1 MFVIFTIQFSLSN
14 KCKLLIMKINA
25 RYKIILIEL
34 ICLLFVILFVYAAV
48 SKLAEFQ
55 NFRAQLG
62 QSPLISAYTG
72 LLSIAVPVLE
82 ILIAVLLVIPKLRII
97 GILSAVSLMILFTF
111 YIVIILNLSS
121 FIPCSC
127 GGILE
132 NMGWT
137 DHLIFNTFFV
147 LLGLW
152 ALLLSD
158 YTQSMLFLRF
168 FGVRKYDIM
177 VTIALM
183 TVINVSALMLL
194 YYTSEQKLQK
204 NNPFIRRFI
213 QGSALPSESTI
224 LANNMYYF
232 AGKGNGK
239 IYLANNAAP
248 LHIIEIDTV
257 LMLQKRHKIELENY
271 NYSFRSVQVQIR
283 PPFFFLMDGNVPIV
297 FRGRILDWKGQKI
310 ESPNIPFF
318 SRAEIITSKLISY
331 RGIDKNN
338 NYILG
343 QFTTEKDGK
352 STIKKE
358 LLKKQIDGFFDC
370 DGMLQY
376 DTEKKYLIY
385 LYYYRNQFIVA
396 DSSLNLLHES
406 HTIDTT
412 EHARL
417 KVVYLKERGE
427 RKLGAPPYIV
437 NIQSTASQGRLLI
450 NSAITGRF
458 EDKNMWKNASIVD
471 VYDITEKTYLSS
483 IYIYDQEGYKMDGMM
498 LYGSNLYV
506 LLGGNLQRYKLSK
519 KLAGSKPENK
529 HRPVTGEDRK
539 PANRVDR
546 INIKF

>member
-1 MFVIFTIQFSLSN
+1 M
-14 KCKLLIMKINA
+14 KLNT
-25 RYKIILIEL
+25 RHKIIVIE
-34 ICLLFVILFVYAAV
+34 IISLLFVVLFVYAAIA
-48 SKLAEFQ
+48 KLADFQ

-82 ILIAVLLVIPKLRII
+82 ILIAVMLVIPKLRVI
-97 GILSAVSLMILFTF
+97 GLLSAVSLMILFTF

-121 FIPCSC
+121 FVPCSC

-132 NMGWT
+132 NMGWRE
-137 DHLIFNTFFV
+137 HLIFNVFFV
-147 LLGLW
+147 LLGAW

-158 YTQSMLFLRF
+158 YSQSLLFLRF
-168 FGVRKYDIM
+168 FGIGKHVI
-177 VTIALM
+177 VITIALI

-204 NNPFIRRFI
+204 NNPFIRRFV
-213 QGSALPSESTI
+213 QGSALPSESII
-224 LANNMYYF
+224 LVNNMYYF
-232 AGKGNGK
+232 AGKGKGK
-239 IYLANNAAP
+239 IFLANNAAP
-248 LHIIEIDTV
+248 LYIIEIDTV
-257 LMLQKRHKIELENY
+257 LRLQKRHKIELDNY

-283 PPFFFLMDGNVPIV
+283 PPFFFLMDGNVPVV
-297 FRGRILDWKGQKI
+297 FRGSISDWKGQKI
-310 ESPNIPFF
+310 ESHNVPFF
-318 SRAEIITSKLISY
+318 SRAEVITSKLISY

-343 QFTTEKDGK
+343 RFTTEKDGK
-352 STIKKE
+352 NIIKKE

-376 DTEKKYLIY
+376 DEEKEYLIY

-396 DSSLNLLHES
+396 DSSLNLQHES
-406 HTIDTT
+406 RTIDTT
-412 EHARL
+412 KHAQL

-437 NIQSTASQGRLLI
+437 NIQSTASQGRLLV

-458 EDKNMWKNASIVD
+458 EDKNMWKNASIID
-471 VYDITEKTYLSS
+471 VYDTAEKTYLSS
-483 IYIYDQEGYKMDGMM
+483 IYIYDQERLKMDGMM

-506 LLGGNLQRYKLSK
+506 LVGTHLQRYKLSK
-519 KLAGSKPENK
+519 KLAGSEPEKK

-539 PANRVDR
+539 PAKRVDR